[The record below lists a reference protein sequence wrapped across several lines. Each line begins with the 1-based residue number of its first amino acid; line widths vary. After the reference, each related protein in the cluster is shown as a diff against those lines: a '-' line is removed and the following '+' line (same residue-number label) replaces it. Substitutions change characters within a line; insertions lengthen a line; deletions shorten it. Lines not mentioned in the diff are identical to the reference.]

1 MNTKIHFS
9 QGDTIF
15 DVEGDA
21 DVVREVYRDIKDS
34 LISRL
39 AMVKPARHEP
49 TAPEAEEEAAA
60 PDTKR
65 KRTTRK
71 KRAAPSSAGEQR
83 AEPYQ
88 PSLVKDLSLPGL
100 QEFYNKYS
108 PKSHVEKV
116 LMFVHFLKEA
126 GHDPCTADEIFTC
139 YKLVNIARP
148 KVFKQAI
155 IDAHGSR
162 FGYVDYQGV
171 DNITVTTIGEDHLN
185 FKMTKSS

>member
-1 MNTKIHFS
+1 MNTKLHFS
-9 QGDTIF
+9 QGDTVF
-15 DVEGDA
+15 DIEGDA

-34 LISRL
+34 LIGRL
-39 AMVKPARHEP
+39 AAAKVVQREPAALNVEESPSHE
-49 TAPEAEEEAAA
+49 AR
-60 PDTKR
+60 R
-65 KRTTRK
+65 KRAPRK
-71 KRAAPSSAGEQR
+71 KRSAQTSSGEQR
-83 AEPYQ
+83 PEAYQ

-100 QEFYNKYS
+100 QEFYDKYS

-116 LMFVHFLKEA
+116 LMFAHFLKEA
-126 GHDPCTADEIFTC
+126 GHDPCTADQIFTC
-139 YKLVNIARP
+139 YKLVSIARP

-171 DNITVTTIGEDHLN
+171 DSITVTTIGEDHLN